1 MEIYKL
7 MGAVLSDIGA
17 VEKNQKNASQG
28 YTFRGVD
35 DVYNAVHM
43 AVKKHGIFCLPE
55 IKKIIFRE
63 KIKSARGQE
72 GWHQILEIS
81 YKFCAPDGSFVEC
94 TVWGESADYGSDKT
108 TNKCMSI
115 AHKYALFQVFM
126 IPVLDMEDP
135 DKSSPLHDDM
145 VYRENQQRRPNN
157 QHQRQN
163 QQQQRPNNQQ
173 QQQRPNNQQQQQQRP
188 NNQQQQQQRPKEG
201 EKQQQQKPAISES
214 EASRVEKMKTE
225 MVNLVA
231 TTEADWPALTGK
243 SKQEII
249 TIISSEKT
257 EERLKARWKT
267 LQKLLFDLPEA
278 QEENKNPA
286 SQTEKQDQKG

>member
-7 MGAVLSDIGA
+7 MGAVLADIGA
-17 VEKNQKNASQG
+17 VEKNQTNNSQG
-28 YTFRGVD
+28 YKFRGVD
-35 DVYNAVHM
+35 DVYNAVHLAM
-43 AVKKHGIFCLPE
+43 KKHGIFCLPE

-94 TVWGESADYGSDKT
+94 TAWGESADYGSDKT

-126 IPVLDMEDP
+126 IPVTDMEDP

-145 VYRENQQRRPNN
+145 VYREQQQQRQ
-157 QHQRQN
+157 QHQQRKHQQQQRPQNRPQN
-163 QQQQRPNNQQ
+163 QQQQNRPQNQQ
-173 QQQRPNNQQQQQQRP
+173 QQQ
-188 NNQQQQQQRPKEG
+188 
-201 EKQQQQKPAISES
+201 KQQQHQPAISDT
-214 EASRVEKMKTE
+214 EAARADKMREE

-231 TTEADWPALTGK
+231 TTEADWLALTGK
-243 SKQEII
+243 SKEEII
-249 TIISSEKT
+249 TIIKSEKT

-278 QEENKNPA
+278 HEEIKNPA
-286 SQTEKQDQKG
+286 PQTEKRD